1 MGKREKLKQDK
12 SRLARLAN
20 GSITIEAFMAR
31 ILGVRNQRVLANRI
45 THNDLKDLFPDLR
58 RPSFD
63 YVLDNPRT
71 VSMGEV
77 FMVSDCQG
85 RVVPYFNPHYVIEEI
100 EYYGTYE
107 DQEPVSEPTPVI
119 DDVDLMD
126 MSTYDLAQ
134 LMHAYHDKN
143 NRGAYRRVHEELVSR
158 KDSHHA
164 SCESKGRALRK
175 ENKNKRHDNES

>member
-20 GSITIEAFMAR
+20 DSMTIEAFMAR
-31 ILGVRNQRVLANRI
+31 VLGIRDQRVLANRI
-45 THNDLKDLFPDLR
+45 THNDLKELFPDLR

-63 YVLDNPRT
+63 YVLDNPGT

-85 RVVPYFNPHYVIEEI
+85 RVVPYFNPHYVLEEA
-100 EYYGTYE
+100 EYFGSYE
-107 DQEPVSEPTPVI
+107 EQKPVEEPVPNI
-119 DDVDLMD
+119 DDIELMD
-126 MSTYDLAQ
+126 LSTYDLIQ
-134 LMHAYHDKN
+134 LMHIYHDKN

-158 KDSHHA
+158 KDSRHA
-164 SCESKGRALRK
+164 SYESKGRALRK
-175 ENKNKRHDNES
+175 ENKNKRHDSES